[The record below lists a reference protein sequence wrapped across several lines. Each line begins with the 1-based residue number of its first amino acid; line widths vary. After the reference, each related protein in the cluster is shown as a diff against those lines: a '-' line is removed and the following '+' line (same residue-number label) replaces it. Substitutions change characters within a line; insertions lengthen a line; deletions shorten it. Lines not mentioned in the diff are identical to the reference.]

1 MEGMWIWAGCAVC
14 QVWKESLIDPLV
26 QRAQRAKND
35 AQNNR
40 YLPDAELVAS
50 MKVGFIKMLW
60 RSHNIFLHHSQICVH
75 TAASTFL
82 LQIPTASAQGYC
94 SWRWT
99 PTSSPAD
106 DGWHGGDQACHG
118 CWQLQGQ
125 CVRLISQTIQTNA
138 IGLLKSYNARN
149 VFLRMCAYTSMFL
162 YTYI

>member
-1 MEGMWIWAGCAVC
+1 MERMWIWAGCAVC

-75 TAASTFL
+75 PAASTFL

-99 PTSSPAD
+99 PTSSPAN
-106 DGWHGGDQACHG
+106 DGWYGGDQACHG
-118 CWQLQGQ
+118 CWQPQGQ
-125 CVRLISQTIQTNA
+125 CVRLILQTIQTNA
-138 IGLLKSYNARN
+138 IGLYKSYNALK
-149 VFLRMCAYTSMFL
+149 VFLRMAQVR
-162 YTYI
+162 IGPIV